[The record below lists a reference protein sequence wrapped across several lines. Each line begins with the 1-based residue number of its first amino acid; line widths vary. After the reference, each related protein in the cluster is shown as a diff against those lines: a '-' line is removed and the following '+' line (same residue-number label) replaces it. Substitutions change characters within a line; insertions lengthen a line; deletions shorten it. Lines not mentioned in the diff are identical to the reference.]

1 MDGGVSGEFVRAS
14 TWHGG
19 EDAEPGGAYT
29 VGADGFS
36 FSAADVARGAGL
48 SQSQGS
54 DFESGG
60 EEEGFLYA
68 AGFLSE
74 DGGEWEVNLADF
86 GGGIP
91 TSHKGGEKWGT
102 PGFLFYPLRARHAVL
117 RTADSR
123 GRLS

>member
-1 MDGGVSGEFVRAS
+1 MDGGVSGEFVRES

-60 EEEGFLYA
+60 KEEGFLHA
-68 AGFLSE
+68 AGVLSE

-86 GGGIP
+86 GVEFPLLANAARSGAP
-91 TSHKGGEKWGT
+91 
-102 PGFLFYPLRARHAVL
+102 LVFYLPAACSRCRAPH
-117 RTADSR
+117 
-123 GRLS
+123 